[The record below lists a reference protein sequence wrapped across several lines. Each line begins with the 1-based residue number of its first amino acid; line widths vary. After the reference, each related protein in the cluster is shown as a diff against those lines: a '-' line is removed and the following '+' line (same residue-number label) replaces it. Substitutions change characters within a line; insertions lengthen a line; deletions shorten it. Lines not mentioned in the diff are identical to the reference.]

1 MTSFQITSSAQL
13 NSQHHLTAS
22 KRNSQAA
29 PCSCEKRSRCQSNVS
44 YEVTS
49 PAPGGRII
57 GPQEK
62 FAEFRSQPTWSNP
75 IVCRSP
81 SLHPQQ
87 KPPSAVTKTSLS
99 SRPHHSS
106 ARNSPT
112 KSVPSAWK
120 STAAPP
126 PMPSRAGSSSPT
138 RNSNLACSTT
148 N

>member
-62 FAEFRSQPTWSNP
+62 FAKFRSQPTWSHQ
-75 IVCRSP
+75 IVFRSP

-87 KPPSAVTKTSLS
+87 NTTSPMTNRSLS
-99 SRPHHSS
+99 STPL
-106 ARNSPT
+106 
-112 KSVPSAWK
+112 
-120 STAAPP
+120 PP
-126 PMPSRAGSSSPT
+126 PATHSP
-138 RNSNLACSTT
+138 
-148 N
+148 